1 MIQFVVRTGLSA
13 VARLAIAGASQGAV
27 VIEGSGFVTA
37 LIVAIVLGLANM
49 IVKPILM
56 LAAESVTCVLSC
68 LTLGLWSLVLS
79 WLINGLIFWIAG
91 RGLVEGFV
99 VRDFVTALW
108 GSLVLSGVNAL
119 VTVLMRRD
127 DEK

>member
-1 MIQFVVRTGLSA
+1 MLQFLVRTGLSA
-13 VARLAIAGASQGAV
+13 VALLAIAGASQGKV

-49 IVKPILM
+49 IVKPILQ
-56 LAAESVTCVLSC
+56 LIAESLTCVLSC
-68 LTLGLWSLVLS
+68 LTLGLSSILLS
-79 WLINGLIFWIAG
+79 WLHLGPHLLRG
-91 RGLVEGFV
+91 RARSRRGILGK
-99 VRDFVTALW
+99 DFVTALW
-108 GSLVLSGVNAL
+108 GSLVLSGVNAV